1 MSVWLQIMDTAGAV
15 LVLLGAAICLLGVA
29 GMLRLP
35 DVLSRSHAA
44 TKPQTLGLLLVLAGV
59 ALRLRGGMDVAT
71 LALIGFFQLM
81 TGPVAAHLVARS
93 AYRTGQI
100 DHDELLFD
108 DLDAQLSEPDGEWE
122 REPEE
127 GDPSA
132 PGPEPDPDGGRDPG
146 TDPAPGSG

>member
-1 MSVWLQIMDTAGAV
+1 MKIWLQIADTAGAV
-15 LVLLGAAICLLGVA
+15 LVFLGAAICLLGVV

-44 TKPQTLGLLLVLAGV
+44 TKPQSLGLLLVLGGV
-59 ALRLRGGMDVAT
+59 ALRLRSGMDLAT

-100 DHDELLFD
+100 DHSELLFD
-108 DLDAQLSEPDGEWE
+108 ELDVQLT
-122 REPEE
+122 EE
-127 GDPSA
+127 S
-132 PGPEPDPDGGRDPG
+132 
-146 TDPAPGSG
+146 

>member
-1 MSVWLQIMDTAGAV
+1 MNVWLQVADTAGAV
-15 LVLLGAAICLLGVA
+15 LVFLGAAISLLGVV
-29 GMLRLP
+29 GMLKLP

-59 ALRLRGGMDVAT
+59 GLRLHSATDLAT

-100 DHDELLFD
+100 ERGELLFD
-108 DLDAQLSEPDGEWE
+108 DLDAQLT
-122 REPEE
+122 EPEPE
-127 GDPSA
+127 TEPGTEPE
-132 PGPEPDPDGGRDPG
+132 PGTGPERDQG
-146 TDPAPGSG
+146 

>member
-1 MSVWLQIMDTAGAV
+1 MSVWLQITDTAGAV
-15 LVLLGAAICLLGVA
+15 LVFLGAAVCLLGVV
-29 GMLRLP
+29 GMLKLP

-59 ALRLRGGMDVAT
+59 ALRLRSGMDLAT

-100 DHDELLFD
+100 ERCELLAD
-108 DLDAQLSEPDGEWE
+108 DLDAQLTRPG
-122 REPEE
+122 R
-127 GDPSA
+127 A
-132 PGPEPDPDGGRDPG
+132 PGQDPG
-146 TDPAPGSG
+146 PGGGPDRT